1 MGFTRLSL
9 YHFNPLGGSINLP
22 EDKKK
27 VLAVFRRL
35 QVLWFCLMS
44 NMFAE
49 EMVPANTIDTLVKLF
64 LSSCRRLCLLTG
76 TESLGSMCSGEC
88 VGRKGPKN
96 KDSSPSSS
104 SSENEIK
111 SATSVRMAKKR
122 QRKEI
127 LTDSNLPASKNK
139 SKKKETRKR
148 QRKKSPNNIKI
159 YASEKHLKK

>member
-1 MGFTRLSL
+1 MTYSGKKDYHKLVTATWLSDNYLGFTRLSL

-76 TESLGSMCSGEC
+76 TESLGSVCSGEC
-88 VGRKGPKN
+88 VGRKEPKN
-96 KDSSPSSS
+96 KESSLSSS
-104 SSENEIK
+104 SFSEYDIESAISARK
-111 SATSVRMAKKR
+111 S
-122 QRKEI
+122 
-127 LTDSNLPASKNK
+127 
-139 SKKKETRKR
+139 
-148 QRKKSPNNIKI
+148 
-159 YASEKHLKK
+159 